1 MILFHSKADIDN
13 LSPRNVDELS
23 RFRRS
28 TEPGMLSLPDRRQGN
43 PVTRSVP
50 KNPIIMIPARLAATR
65 LPGKPLAEIAGVPM
79 IVHVWRRAV
88 AAEVGPVVVACGDR
102 AIADAVAAAGGR
114 AVMTDPHHPTGSD
127 RIHAAIAQFDPDR
140 TFDAVINVQGDLPF
154 LDPAAVRAAFDG
166 LADPETDIAT
176 LAALI
181 EDQAALADTSV
192 NKVVAGFADPAGP
205 ARALYFSKAVVPWGE
220 GPHYEHIGLYAYRR
234 EALERFVGLPRGV
247 LEQRERLE
255 QLRALEA
262 GMRISV
268 SLIAA
273 ARLGVQVDT
282 PADLARARELMGSV
296 IPANAAPV
304 PGPTF
309 ANSLR
314 KHKPGDHHLRTV
326 TNEARGQGARRSAV
340 SPCSLPR
347 ASLDP
352 SPGGRPLRAVPGIRG
367 GDERQVH

>member
-1 MILFHSKADIDN
+1 
-13 LSPRNVDELS
+13 
-23 RFRRS
+23 
-28 TEPGMLSLPDRRQGN
+28 
-43 PVTRSVP
+43 VTRSVP

-65 LPGKPLAEIAGVPM
+65 LPGKPLVEIAGVPM

-102 AIADAVAAAGGR
+102 AIADAVSAAGGQ

-127 RIHAAIAQFDPDR
+127 RIHAAIAQLDPDR
-140 TFDAVINVQGDLPF
+140 TFDAVINVQGDLPL
-154 LDPAAVRAAFDG
+154 LDPAAVRVAFDG

-192 NKVVAGFADPAGP
+192 NKVVAGFAYPARP

-273 ARLGVQVDT
+273 PRLGVQVDT

-296 IPANAAPV
+296 IPAKEAVRNILRTNSSSSRTRAPRGKRLKSLGSRFRV
-304 PGPTF
+304 NDEYEHGSAPSGIGLRPRRRGSRAPEVLQLPGPLPGRPPL
-309 ANSLR
+309 AGR
-314 KHKPGDHHLRTV
+314 PGD
-326 TNEARGQGARRSAV
+326 
-340 SPCSLPR
+340 PR
-347 ASLDP
+347 
-352 SPGGRPLRAVPGIRG
+352 
-367 GDERQVH
+367 E